1 MRRALL
7 VLDVLLVAL
16 AVYLAT
22 QVAHAWRTHGL
33 TRPIESARPAAPE
46 PAPVTMPVPAAAGPA
61 PAVIAERNLFSPSRS
76 ETVPEP
82 RRAVGPPATPPPP
95 RPRLYGV
102 VLLPD
107 GRSRAFIE
115 DVQRRRV
122 FGYSVGEA
130 VAGSRVER
138 IEADRVVLSRG
149 SETYE
154 VLLRDPSKPRPRPS
168 AAVAPTPGRALPP
181 GIVPGAAPVVT
192 PPGNPAGE
200 EDAETP
206 VAPVRPRVPARPG
219 RVPLGGTRL
228 PAPPGMVPGPAVPAP
243 PGMVP
248 GPAAPA
254 PPAAAAPVPS
264 APPTA
269 DEEDDS

>member
-1 MRRALL
+1 
-7 VLDVLLVAL
+7 
-16 AVYLAT
+16 
-22 QVAHAWRTHGL
+22 
-33 TRPIESARPAAPE
+33 
-46 PAPVTMPVPAAAGPA
+46 
-61 PAVIAERNLFSPSRS
+61 VIAERNLFSPSRS

-82 RRAVGPPATPPPP
+82 RSAVGAPATPPPP
-95 RPRLYGV
+95 RPRLYGI

-107 GRSRAFIE
+107 GRSRAFLE

-149 SETYE
+149 SESYE
-154 VLLRDPSKPRPRPS
+154 VLLRDPSKPRPRPP

-181 GIVPGAAPVVT
+181 GTVPGAALGAP
-192 PPGNPAGE
+192 PPGNPAGD
-200 EDAETP
+200 EDANAP
-206 VAPVRPRVPARPG
+206 PAPVRPRTPARPG
-219 RVPLGGTRL
+219 RFPVSGTRI

-243 PGMVP
+243 P
-248 GPAAPA
+248 
-254 PPAAAAPVPS
+254 AAAAPVPP